1 MSTIN
6 GTINGTFNGTI
17 NGTVMRAINESII
30 SEMTSS
36 SPEETTN
43 TVLSTTSQNL
53 GEIFCNIIIFHQT
66 NTFPSTPHKNLGEIH
81 SHPYHWFVTSPSFT
95 QFCNLWLKLKLN
107 NLGRGF
113 KSIVFPYIHLLNAF
127 LNMSSALLLPFI
139 I

>member
-6 GTINGTFNGTI
+6 GTFNGSGTI

-30 SEMTSS
+30 FEMTSS

-66 NTFPSTPHKNLGEIH
+66 NTFPSTPHQNLGEIH
-81 SHPYHWFVTSPSFT
+81 SHPYHCSVLVHKGSPYETKVMFKQNSAVGGGG
-95 QFCNLWLKLKLN
+95 
-107 NLGRGF
+107 GRGF
-113 KSIVFPYIHLLNAF
+113 TRHF
-127 LNMSSALLLPFI
+127 LAPISE
-139 I
+139 